1 MNNDIQPIVIVSKCL
16 GFEMFQNIPI
26 EDEDRLKNFII
37 REHFLTK
44 LYTFTRF
51 RIKKKMGQM
60 KAIVEFHTNHKL
72 LLLAYNQ
79 FHYRKLGPIVANH
92 EKNDLDTV
100 ISNYEKEL
108 KLIFKKIPKDPS
120 IINTILHAFGFI
132 SDQLT
137 KSERAF
143 FLNSLEEF
151 RDKRI
156 PLSTVTHL
164 IHAYA
169 IRFNT
174 TYLLNQVFFNPY
186 PKALVQITNSRRGR
200 N

>member
-1 MNNDIQPIVIVSKCL
+1 
-16 GFEMFQNIPI
+16 
-26 EDEDRLKNFII
+26 
-37 REHFLTK
+37 
-44 LYTFTRF
+44 
-51 RIKKKMGQM
+51 MGQM
-60 KAIVEFHTNHKL
+60 KALVEFHSNRKL

-79 FHYRKLGPIVANH
+79 FHYRKLGGIVANH
-92 EKNDLDTV
+92 EKNDLETV
-100 ISNYEKEL
+100 ISNYEKEV
-108 KLIFKKIPKDPS
+108 KLVLKKIPKDTS

-151 RDKRI
+151 RDEGI
-156 PLSTVTHL
+156 SVSTVTHL

-174 TYLLNQVFFNPY
+174 TYLLNQVFFNPFS
-186 PKALVQITNSRRGR
+186 KALLQITNSRKGR
-200 N
+200 NY